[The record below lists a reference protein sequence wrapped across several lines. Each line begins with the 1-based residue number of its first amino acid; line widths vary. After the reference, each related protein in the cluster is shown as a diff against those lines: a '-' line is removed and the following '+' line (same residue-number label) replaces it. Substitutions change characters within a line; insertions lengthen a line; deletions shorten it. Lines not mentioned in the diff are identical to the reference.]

1 MMIRTALGLL
11 AGLVLAIAGVVLFVW
26 LLWRLWS
33 QIDKGEEPPVIEI
46 KAEPPAIE
54 AEVEEEIAEAEAE
67 PEEEEGEEAP
77 EEVTPAE
84 PVEPDDLKRIEG
96 IGPKIAG
103 VLQDAGIA
111 TYAQLADTDV
121 SDLEQILE
129 RSDPRLL
136 RLARPDSWPEQ
147 AALAKTGEWEAL
159 EALQK
164 GLKGGKRA

>member
-1 MMIRTALGLL
+1 MMIRTTLGLL
-11 AGLVLAIAGVVLFVW
+11 AGLVLAIAGVVLFIW
-26 LLWRLWS
+26 ILWRLWS
-33 QIDKGEEPPVIEI
+33 QSDKGEELPAIEI
-46 KAEPPAIE
+46 KAEPLAVE
-54 AEVEEEIAEAEAE
+54 ADVEEEIGEAEPE
-67 PEEEEGEEAP
+67 PEEEEV
-77 EEVTPAE
+77 EEVLEEMAPSE

-129 RSDPRLL
+129 KADPRLL
-136 RLARPDSWPEQ
+136 RLAKPESWPEQ

-164 GLKGGKRA
+164 GLKGGKRG